1 MLKKRQTFPSRLL
14 HQFINLFVGFEKKNY
29 WKKKSIKK
37 DHVPHWWYTT
47 VHIIR
52 WPLVTEPLCDLKK
65 IKESGVF
72 SIILHQMIV
81 NVKKKSAIIC
91 TDFIPKKRL
100 SYHSL
105 DFILI
110 FCFLKLFVINF
121 FDYFSTQEHFVLLS
135 AKAPKY

>member
-1 MLKKRQTFPSRLL
+1 LLKKRQTFPSRLL
-14 HQFINLFVGFEKKNY
+14 HQFINLFVGFEKKITE
-29 WKKKSIKK
+29 KKNLWKK

-81 NVKKKSAIIC
+81 NVKKNLQLSVLTSFQKTTFLPFSWFYSYFLFFETIC
-91 TDFIPKKRL
+91 DQLFWLLFNSRAL
-100 SYHSL
+100 
-105 DFILI
+105 
-110 FCFLKLFVINF
+110 CFVV
-121 FDYFSTQEHFVLLS
+121 S
-135 AKAPKY
+135 